1 LITNNP
7 VTLHLGNVHYL
18 AKISAGVDDVKGTN
32 VAKTYTIVLDSC
44 EVKTGNYTCSGIHDG
59 FG

>member
-1 LITNNP
+1 
-7 VTLHLGNVHYL
+7 VHHL

-32 VAKTYTIVLDSC
+32 VAKTYNIVLDSC
-44 EVKTGNYTCSGIHDG
+44 EVKMRNYTCFGIHEG